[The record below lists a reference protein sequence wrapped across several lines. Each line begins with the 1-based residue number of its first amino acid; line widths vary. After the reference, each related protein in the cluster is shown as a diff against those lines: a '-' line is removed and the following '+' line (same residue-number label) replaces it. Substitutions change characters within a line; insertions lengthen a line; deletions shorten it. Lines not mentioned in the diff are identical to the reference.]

1 MSDETAANPEE
12 GAETAEANP
21 RLGAEGREETT
32 EEQAVAAVAA
42 RLEPQ
47 LALEPTKDA
56 EKTPPAEPANQD
68 NVEPEQT
75 AEAKPEGDVEAE
87 TSSEEDATT
96 EPTTEDGEELPD
108 TLSGLADAIGM
119 EEAELASHIKM
130 PIKIGGETQ
139 MVSLADA
146 ANGQQMDADYRQKT
160 TALADERRQ
169 FDGEK
174 RQASQLLQQRLQ
186 AADER
191 IATLSQQLDV
201 EYPAED
207 MQRLASEDPAEY
219 VRLKAQQ
226 EAQQDALNGQRQ
238 AQEAERQRQGYEQ
251 QADVAQYRESQQQI
265 LVQKIPELT
274 DPDKLEG
281 FEKGMATYLGEIG
294 FTEDE
299 VTGFVSGAFDH
310 RQVLL
315 IRDAMRYR
323 GMQDKRKT
331 ITKKLKGLPRVQRP
345 GTSRSRRRATAGD
358 EVAEA
363 RQRVSRDGAT
373 TDDAV
378 GFVRRLLDG

>member
-12 GAETAEANP
+12 GAGTTEANP
-21 RLGAEGREETT
+21 RMGAEGRQETT
-32 EEQAVAAVAA
+32 EQEAVAAVAA

-47 LALEPTKDA
+47 LELRPTS
-56 EKTPPAEPANQD
+56 ETEQTPPAEPANQEAEPVRSTEGD
-68 NVEPEQT
+68 DEPEVEPST
-75 AEAKPEGDVEAE
+75 DDDP
-87 TSSEEDATT
+87 TT
-96 EPTTEDGEELPD
+96 ELTTEDGEELPD

-119 EEAELASHIKM
+119 DEAELASHIKM

-207 MQRLASEDPAEY
+207 MQRLATEDPAEY
-219 VRLKAQQ
+219 VRIK
-226 EAQQDALNGQRQ
+226 AQQDAQREALQGQRQ
-238 AQEAERQRQGYEQ
+238 AQEIERQRQGHEH
-251 QADVAQYRESQQQI
+251 QAEVGHYRESQQQM
-265 LVQKIPELT
+265 LVQQIPELT
-274 DPDKLEG
+274 DPDKLEV
-281 FEKGMATYLGEIG
+281 FEKSMSTYLGEIG
-294 FTEDE
+294 FTQDE

-323 GMQDKRKT
+323 GMQDKKKT

-345 GTSRSRRRATAGD
+345 GTSPTRRRAQAGD
-358 EVAEA
+358 DVSEA
-363 RQRVSRDGAT
+363 RQRLSRDGAT
-373 TDDAV
+373 TEDAV
-378 GFVRRLLDG
+378 GLVRRLLDG

>member
-12 GAETAEANP
+12 GAETTEANP
-21 RLGAEGREETT
+21 RMGAEGRVETT
-32 EEQAVAAVAA
+32 EEEAVQAVAA

-47 LALEPTKDA
+47 LELGPTSKT
-56 EKTPPAEPANQD
+56 EQTPPAEPANQEAEPVRSTEGD
-68 NVEPEQT
+68 EPAVEPST
-75 AEAKPEGDVEAE
+75 DD
-87 TSSEEDATT
+87 DATT
-96 EPTTEDGEELPD
+96 ELTTEDGEELPD
-108 TLSGLADAIGM
+108 TLSGLAEAIGID
-119 EEAELASHIKM
+119 EAELASHLKM
-130 PIKIGGETQ
+130 PIRINGETQ

-219 VRLKAQQ
+219 VRIK
-226 EAQQDALNGQRQ
+226 AQQDAQREALVGQRQ
-238 AQEAERQRQGYEQ
+238 AQEVERQRQGHEQ
-251 QADVAQYRESQQQI
+251 QAEVAQFRESQQQM
-265 LVQKIPELT
+265 LVEKVPELT
-274 DPDKLEG
+274 DPEKLEG
-281 FEKGMATYLGEIG
+281 FETGMATYLGEVG
-294 FTEDE
+294 FTQDE
-299 VTGFVSGAFDH
+299 ITGFVIGAFDH

-331 ITKKLKGLPRVQRP
+331 ITKKLKGLPKVQRP
-345 GTSRSRRRATAGD
+345 GTSPTRRRAQAGD
-358 EVAEA
+358 DVAEA
-363 RQRVSRDGAT
+363 RQRVSRSGAT

-378 GFVRRLLDG
+378 GLVRRLLDG